1 MAWESYSLDRYAQ
14 ELVLAAK
21 KRSPDSLNQSHKM
34 RLAVAF
40 GLERFWGEQFRHKSD
55 RDGKGVYWQEVWA
68 TLVKIMATT
77 GVKIPN
83 DRIPDREGRE
93 QVDAIE
99 GMSKKLWSLSLKDQ
113 RVTLAVLKELC
124 DALVWWTQRHK

>member
-14 ELVLAAK
+14 ELVLSAQ
-21 KRSPDSLNQSHKM
+21 KRSSDSLNQSHKM
-34 RLAVAF
+34 RLAVAY
-40 GLERFWGEQFRHKSD
+40 GLERFWGERFRLKGD
-55 RDGKGVYWQEVWA
+55 RERKDVYWQETWE
-68 TLVKIMATT
+68 TLVKIMAIT

-99 GMSKKLWSLSLKDQ
+99 GMSKKLWSLSLEDQ

>member
-34 RLAVAF
+34 RLAVAY
-40 GLERFWGEQFRHKSD
+40 GLERFWGERFRLKGD
-55 RDGKGVYWQEVWA
+55 REKKDVYWQETWE
-68 TLVKIMATT
+68 TLVKIMAIT

-83 DRIPDREGRE
+83 DHIPDRERRE

-99 GMSKKLWSLSLKDQ
+99 GMSKKLWSLSLEDQ

-124 DALVWWTQRHK
+124 DALVWWTQRYK